1 MLYSILFAYNSVIQ
15 EFRQGPAAHFFP
27 SVWCLGSLSS
37 IQLLTGLVWKMHR
50 DIRPCLMPHCSSGY
64 PMSLPTWP
72 TWAYRWEG
80 AEVWSVDVL
89 KQVVCWILANS
100 QCKFWDL
107 IILLFLICSAFS
119 GLSPSSGDYHQGWGR
134 RCWVTGRPSPG
145 ELDRASVTFHWE
157 MCMAGRQQKQHW
169 SELIRKW
176 GNWDE
181 WTPFTQRW
189 L

>member
-1 MLYSILFAYNSVIQ
+1 MVSGVTQLHS
-15 EFRQGPAAHFFP
+15 AANWAGLEDAQRHQAV
-27 SVWCLGSLSS
+27 SHASL
-37 IQLLTGLVWKMHR
+37 LLWVSLVS
-50 DIRPCLMPHCSSGY
+50 PHVA
-64 PMSLPTWP
+64 

-100 QCKFWDL
+100 QCEFWDL

-134 RCWVTGRPSPG
+134 RCRVTGCASPG

-181 WTPFTQRW
+181 WTPFTQSW